1 MTGVE
6 LWSLVC
12 DMLTSTSESA
22 NTDPLSS
29 PTKNGKHAAVNAEK
43 TSDAKRDT
51 ARKGRDR
58 DRHRERDGNPTPTT
72 NVRKPSEPKLKH
84 EPTQPHTLPLP
95 HPPTAETATDLPPE
109 TPAPLELFSPHSS
122 TEPSVTRPDSRD
134 TPPPTDL
141 SASTIDA
148 FNPSGRASRRP
159 RAAGVS
165 YAEPNLRDKMRRPT
179 KALADAV
186 GAEERVQR
194 ALNGVRAGSESR
206 QQGKA
211 DGDGGGG
218 AAEGGTVRTVIIKK
232 ESASSDAA
240 WKLLPSEPSQRYRV
254 GAMASPLDDRSVR
267 AGVDGNGSGNGDEAG
282 ELPPSV
288 MTGRR
293 HRGSSVHVR
302 LDGADEGSEGSERY
316 ASVAGTT
323 IAALV
328 AGTARKRERMVMV
341 QQQQQ
346 QRNTDDDKEKK
357 KVLDEPTEPE
367 QVLDIYAFHA
377 AEPPAAALVDDE
389 AMSSTGISTNGA
401 ASRASRRH
409 SAMSSSS
416 RPSSR
421 SSGRRRG
428 TLGLD
433 GAQDG
438 LVLGLF
444 GDGEGEGERDDG
456 GRVARARSVVDLKKK
471 AGADVDVVGAG
482 VGMGRADRVAARRR
496 SMML

>member
-1 MTGVE
+1 MTGIE

-95 HPPTAETATDLPPE
+95 HPSTAENAPDLPPE
-109 TPAPLELFSPHSS
+109 TPAPLDLFSPHSS
-122 TEPSVTRPDSRD
+122 TEPSASRPESRD

-141 SASTIDA
+141 SASATDA
-148 FNPSGRASRRP
+148 FNPAGRASRRP

-165 YAEPNLRDKMRRPT
+165 YAEPNLRDKMRRPS

-194 ALNGVRAGSESR
+194 AGAGSESR
-206 QQGKA
+206 QGN
-211 DGDGGGG
+211 DGG
-218 AAEGGTVRTVIIKK
+218 AAEGGTIRTVVIKK
-232 ESASSDAA
+232 ESASSESA
-240 WKLLPSEPSQRYRV
+240 WKLLPSEPSQRFRV
-254 GAMASPLDDRSVR
+254 SALASPLDERSLR
-267 AGVDGNGSGNGDEAG
+267 AGADGNGNGGGDGAG
-282 ELPPSV
+282 DGQLPPSV

-302 LDGADEGSEGSERY
+302 LDGADEGSEASERY

-438 LVLGLF
+438 LVLGLV